1 MTELVHDAPGERF
14 YEYGSSKAVLF
25 PHTGGAYVWN
35 GFQGV
40 NINPVTQNE
49 SEKWYFD
56 GVTYYEKIEAE
67 EFGADIQCVNTP
79 KAFLQC
85 EGVYESTDYPGMYT
99 HMNPRI
105 KFNLAWVTQIG
116 NDETEELGYRLHIVY
131 NAQAQP
137 AGRSYQTRT
146 DISTPESRS
155 ISIKTTPACGIWSYY
170 SFDSREADVDALL
183 ETILGGTLPSCDL
196 LSVGPPPPPVEENDC
211 INFIADFQGYNPGQI
226 LDEDIEESE
235 NNTEIILQG
244 VVNNGL
250 DTVTIPIL
258 GVDMAD
264 NDSAATPTIVG
275 TGDVL
280 SDDDDAT
287 YVTSGEGDL
296 GYTFP
301 IPLLTGGYAVG
312 SRIEL
317 HIRMSIDGLINPDD
331 PDNLAAEAQ
340 VHISTDVE
348 GELTIGGFSDGAQEG
363 MAFKLIDV
371 VGTPVD
377 YVIPLRM
384 DAWINSTE
392 ADVVAALEA
401 GAFMNFLGASN
412 FNSDP
417 AELPV
422 EVRVYDAK
430 IVIINTTDGDRYLRP
445 DPVTGVGVA
454 EQHIR
459 TTFGGSTDVESA
471 FTTFVD
477 FKVKSVPED
486 DTYDGVSQNVIEF
499 DGGDVGVLA
508 VEVVST
514 VARAAWYDDG
524 STIAD
529 VAFNLTPEVWYRA
542 RLYWTWGAANI
553 KVWVRDSSLV
563 SYLID
568 RNMTPSTTP
577 TAQVTHNAGFV
588 GE

>member
-35 GFQGV
+35 GFQAV
-40 NINPVTQNE
+40 NINPVMQNE
-49 SEKWYFD
+49 SEKWYYD
-56 GVTYYEKIEAE
+56 GVPYYEKIEAE

-85 EGVYESTDYPGMYT
+85 EGIYESSDYPGMYT

-116 NDETEELGYRLHIVY
+116 NDETEELGFRLHIVY

-137 AGRSYQTRT
+137 AGRSYQSRT

-170 SFDSREADVDALL
+170 SFDSREADVQELL
-183 ETILGGTLPSCDL
+183 DTILGGTLPPCNL

-211 INFIADFQGYNPGQI
+211 INFTADFQGYNPGQT
-226 LDEDIEESE
+226 LDEDISDAP
-235 NNTEIILQG
+235 NNNQTILQG

-250 DTVTIPIL
+250 DIVEIPIV
-258 GVDMAD
+258 GSSMED
-264 NDSAATPTIVG
+264 NDSLALPTIVG
-275 TGDVL
+275 TGNILADA
-280 SDDDDAT
+280 DDAT

-317 HIRMSIDGLINPDD
+317 HIRMSIDGSINPDD

-348 GELTIGGFSDGAQEG
+348 GEETIGGFSDGAQEG
-363 MAFKLIDV
+363 MAFKLSDV
-371 VGTPVD
+371 LGAPVD
-377 YVIPLRM
+377 YVVPLRM

-392 ADVVAALEA
+392 AAVVAALET
-401 GAFMNFLGASN
+401 GAFMNFLGATN

-422 EVRVYDAK
+422 EVRVYEAK
-430 IVIINTTDGDRYLRP
+430 IVFINNTDGDRYLRP
-445 DPVTGVGVA
+445 DPSTGVGLA

-459 TTFGGSTDVESA
+459 TTLGGSVDVETA

-477 FKVKSVPED
+477 FKVKNVPD
-486 DTYDGVSQNVIEF
+486 NPTYDGTSQNIIEV
-499 DGGDVGVLA
+499 DGDVGVLT
-508 VEVVST
+508 VEEIAG

-524 STIAD
+524 STVAD

-553 KVWVRDSSLV
+553 KVWERDASSV
-563 SYLID
+563 IYLID
-568 RNMTPSTTP
+568 RNLTPAATP
-577 TAQVTHNAGFV
+577 NAEVVHNVGFV